1 MSATRV
7 YVANAASG
15 TLTVLALDP
24 AKGAL
29 QTLQTVAIGGMAMP
43 IAISPDRCYL
53 HVARRSAPLAV
64 LSFEIDR
71 RSGQLMPLGETA
83 LAASMA
89 YLACDGSGRW
99 LLAASYQG
107 EQLALLAIGKDGR
120 PQAARQSI
128 ATGASAHALLAGPGN
143 RHAYATVLG
152 ADQVWQFSLDAA
164 QGRLAALQPATLAAR
179 PGAGPRHLVF
189 HPSAPWAYLINEL
202 DAGIDRLAVDA
213 ASGQLSYCDT
223 VWALPPGCVGAP
235 WAAEIRLSPDGRFLY
250 ASERRS
256 STVSGFAIDTA
267 NGRLS
272 PLGHWPTQAQPRG
285 MAIDPSGRWL
295 LVAGQL
301 SHRLGVHRVDADSG
315 QLSAVAEHE
324 VGQDPNWVEAIALP
338 ER

>member
-213 ASGQLSYCDT
+213 ASGQLSYCAT
-223 VWALPPGCVGAP
+223 VWALPPG
-235 WAAEIRLSPDGRFLY
+235 
-250 ASERRS
+250 
-256 STVSGFAIDTA
+256 
-267 NGRLS
+267 
-272 PLGHWPTQAQPRG
+272 
-285 MAIDPSGRWL
+285 
-295 LVAGQL
+295 
-301 SHRLGVHRVDADSG
+301 
-315 QLSAVAEHE
+315 
-324 VGQDPNWVEAIALP
+324 
-338 ER
+338 